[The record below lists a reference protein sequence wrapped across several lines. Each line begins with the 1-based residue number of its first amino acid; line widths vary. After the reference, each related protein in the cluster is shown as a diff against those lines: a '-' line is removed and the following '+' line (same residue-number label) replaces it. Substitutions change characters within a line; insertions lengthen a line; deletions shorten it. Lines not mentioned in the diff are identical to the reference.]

1 MRLASVE
8 RAQRLPAR
16 AFVRVVEVTTRR
28 RMDPVVVT
36 MLHRPG
42 LWGRWF
48 SAVVV
53 GAMRGPSYWSA
64 AEREYMA
71 VVVSRANECP
81 FCLRAHT
88 ETTRIESGG
97 RLDAHTARPELA
109 AVLPLLERLTREPDA
124 VGPSD
129 VDAVRAAGVPDDAI
143 EDALHVLFVFNT
155 VNRLANALGWSWDS
169 EAHTRF
175 AATMLHRIGYRL
187 PGFTLR

>member
-36 MLHRPG
+36 MLHRPR

-53 GAMRGPSYWSA
+53 RAMRGPSYWSA

-81 FCLRAHT
+81 F
-88 ETTRIESGG
+88 
-97 RLDAHTARPELA
+97 
-109 AVLPLLERLTREPDA
+109 
-124 VGPSD
+124 
-129 VDAVRAAGVPDDAI
+129 
-143 EDALHVLFVFNT
+143 
-155 VNRLANALGWSWDS
+155 
-169 EAHTRF
+169 
-175 AATMLHRIGYRL
+175 
-187 PGFTLR
+187 